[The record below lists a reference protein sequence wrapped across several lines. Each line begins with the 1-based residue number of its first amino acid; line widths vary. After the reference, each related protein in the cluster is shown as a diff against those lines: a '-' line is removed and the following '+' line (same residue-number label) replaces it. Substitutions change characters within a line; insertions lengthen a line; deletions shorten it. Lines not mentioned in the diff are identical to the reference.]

1 VVTVQEL
8 QQLFYLEKLIE
19 HEKER
24 LEELRA
30 SAGLK
35 SPLLS
40 DMPKAPGARDKLGD
54 LVPKI
59 VDQEAEIAKSI
70 KQYSETKERL
80 LRYIN
85 HVPNARIKMIMIL
98 RFVDQKPWQEV
109 ADLLG
114 GKETEYSV
122 KKTIYRY
129 VERMP

>member
-1 VVTVQEL
+1 M
-8 QQLFYLEKLIE
+8 FYLEKLIE

-70 KQYSETKERL
+70 KKYSETKERL
-80 LRYIN
+80 LWYIN